1 MSATGSGAVE
11 LRGVRKEFGAVVA
24 LHRIDL
30 AVTPGEF
37 LTLLGPSGSGKT
49 TLLRLIAGFERLTE
63 GAIVLDG
70 RDVARLSPA
79 QRNIG
84 VVFQHYA
91 LFPHLTVADNIGY
104 GLKLRSVRGA
114 ARRDT
119 VERMLALVRLSGYE
133 RRYPRE
139 LSGGQQQRVA
149 VARALAFSPRLLLM
163 DEPLGA
169 LDRALRG
176 DLEEELR
183 RIHAEIGTTMVYV
196 THDQEEALAMSDRIA
211 IMRDGR
217 IVQIG
222 TPEEL
227 YEQPVEE
234 FVARFLGE
242 CNVLPAGG
250 DDPTRARVVRPERLR
265 LDARPGDVAITGR
278 LDDMIYLGQSTRLR
292 LTMGDGTRLTARL
305 DPRTVGSVAPGD
317 EVTLHFAPADAVH
330 VAREGVGA

>member
-1 MSATGSGAVE
+1 LTAAEAGAVE

-30 AVTPGEF
+30 TITPGEF

-49 TLLRLIAGFERLTE
+49 TLLRLVAGFERLTE

-70 RDVARLSPA
+70 RNVARLSPA

-104 GLKLRSVRGA
+104 GLKLRGVRGQ
-114 ARRDT
+114 ARRET
-119 VERMLALVRLSGYE
+119 VERMLGLVRLSGYE

-149 VARALAFSPRLLLM
+149 VARALAFAPRLLLM

-176 DLEEELR
+176 ELEEELR

-217 IVQIG
+217 IVQTG

-227 YEQPVEE
+227 YDQPVEE

-242 CNVLPAGG
+242 CNVLASEHG
-250 DDPTRARVVRPERLR
+250 DPSRARVVRPERLR
-265 LDARPGDVAITGR
+265 LESRAGDVAIAGR

-292 LTMGDGTRLTARL
+292 LTMADGTRLTARL
-305 DPRTVGSVAPGD
+305 DPRSVHGLAPGD
-317 EVTLHFAPADAVH
+317 EVTLHFAPADCVQ
-330 VAREGVGA
+330 VARAGAAA

>member
-1 MSATGSGAVE
+1 MNPSASAGAVE
-11 LRGVRKEFGAVVA
+11 LRGVRKEFGPVVA
-24 LHRIDL
+24 LHRVDL
-30 AVTPGEF
+30 AVEPGEF

-63 GAIVLDG
+63 GEIVLDG

-79 QRNIG
+79 QRGIG

-104 GLKLRSVRGA
+104 GLKLRGIRGQ
-114 ARRDT
+114 ARSGT
-119 VERMLALVRLSGYE
+119 VARMLALVRLEGYE

-149 VARALAFSPRLLLM
+149 VARALAFAPRLLLM

-183 RIHAEIGTTMVYV
+183 RIHAEIGTTMIYV

-211 IMRDGR
+211 IMRNGR

-222 TPEEL
+222 TPQAL
-227 YEQPVEE
+227 YERPAEE

-242 CNVLPAGG
+242 CNILSLDG
-250 DDPTRARVVRPERLR
+250 DPTIATVVRPERLR
-265 LDARPGDVAITGR
+265 LQEHDGDVGITGR
-278 LDDMIYLGQSTRLR
+278 LDDLIYLGQSTRLR
-292 LTMGDGTRLTARL
+292 LTMADGTRLTARL
-305 DPRTVGSVAPGD
+305 DPRTVAGLAPGQA
-317 EVTLHFAPADAVH
+317 VTLHFTPADGVQL
-330 VAREGVGA
+330 ARRSDEA